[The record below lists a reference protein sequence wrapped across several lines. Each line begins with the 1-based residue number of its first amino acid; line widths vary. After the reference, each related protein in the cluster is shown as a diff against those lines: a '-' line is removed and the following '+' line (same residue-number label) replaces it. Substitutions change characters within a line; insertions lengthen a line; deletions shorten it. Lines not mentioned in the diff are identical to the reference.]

1 VVGSSHFMEQE
12 QAPPPPPPPEQGHD
26 WGTRFSAEIIGYN
39 TYYYGTDSAPI
50 AHPSDITMSYSIYLN
65 SLMHRIFGISQIGG
79 SSHPGDR
86 SQR

>member
-39 TYYYGTDSAPI
+39 PY
-50 AHPSDITMSYSIYLN
+50 
-65 SLMHRIFGISQIGG
+65 
-79 SSHPGDR
+79 
-86 SQR
+86 